1 MSNIQ
6 VTKKKVENIVANKG
20 RAALHALA
28 PDDFE
33 YYACSFELLK
43 SNGDVEKIFHFPV
56 MPNGIS
62 IDGQSIVNIMK
73 TGTGT
78 TVQFND
84 SFVPKNISI
93 NGTFGRKFRLLLS
106 NNSGNDVLSF
116 KNIKQNIKDIDLK
129 IKTGYGAMKM
139 MEYMLD
145 ELYKLDEFNM
155 PRFLIFHNFAFN
167 QSLLVEVISKNFS
180 QSNENNM
187 MWNYSIQLKGVADA
201 RKIIL
206 GKRSKKNLRD
216 LLSVSSLQFNVNK
229 IFSDLNFKSIANLST
244 K

>member
-1 MSNIQ
+1 MSNLQIAKRKAQ
-6 VTKKKVENIVANKG
+6 NIIANGG

-43 SNGDVEKIFHFPV
+43 SNGDIERIFHFPV

-106 NNSGNDVLSF
+106 DNSGNDISF
-116 KNIKQNIKDIDLK
+116 KNIKQNLKDIDLK
-129 IKTGYGAMKM
+129 VKTGYGAMKS
-139 MEYMLD
+139 MEYLLD
-145 ELYKLDEFNM
+145 ELYLLDEYNM
-155 PRFLIFHNFAFN
+155 PRFLIFHNLAFN

-201 RKIIL
+201 KKLVL
-206 GKRSKKNLRD
+206 GKSHSRKLKD
-216 LLSVSSLQFNVNK
+216 LLSVSSMQFGINK
-229 IFSDLNFKSIANLST
+229 MFSDLNFQSIKNLMI